1 VIILRLES
9 NKGTQAMQSG
19 EIIETFHTPPQE
31 AVDIGPTTTW
41 SGFLFDWRS
50 SSFWWIQVPH
60 WFLVTVAAATAAMP
74 WCFHLQWRFSLRA
87 LLLTMTAASIGLGLI
102 VWMTRR

>member
-1 VIILRLES
+1 
-9 NKGTQAMQSG
+9 MQSG

-60 WFLVTVAAATAAMP
+60 WSLVAVAAVFAVMP
-74 WCFHLQWRFSLRA
+74 WGFQLHWRFSLRT
-87 LLLTMTAASIGLGLI
+87 LLLTMTAASIGLGLG
-102 VWMTRR
+102 VWMASR